1 MKIAIIDDGVGAF
14 ATLNKLKYGLYADY
28 TVKILDNHFPLGNFS
43 RQQLC
48 DIALHCVEDAVQ
60 QNFDTVVFSSTAL
73 SMAAVKNLS
82 SRQDMDVFGCDA
94 PILHASTYTASQVLV
109 VGDKFVARAS
119 SRFPNVIPLALEQF
133 PVLAERADEREIVSY
148 IEDATQNYY
157 GKFDC
162 IALGNSSMNL
172 YKHCFS
178 RVFPNTHVFDSLE
191 GVARKLRKKYKKNLK
206 EESTVK
212 ICGEK
217 GVDLQQKYHFFVD
230 ELQIAY

>member
-1 MKIAIIDDGVGAF
+1 M
-14 ATLNKLKYGLYADY
+14 
-28 TVKILDNHFPLGNFS
+28 
-43 RQQLC
+43 
-48 DIALHCVEDAVQ
+48 
-60 QNFDTVVFSSTAL
+60 
-73 SMAAVKNLS
+73 
-82 SRQDMDVFGCDA
+82 
-94 PILHASTYTASQVLV
+94 
-109 VGDKFVARAS
+109 GDKFVARAS

-191 GVARKLRKKYKKNLK
+191 GVARKLRKKYKKISKRKAPSKSVAKKAWIYNKNIIFLWMNYK
-206 EESTVK
+206 LPIEN
-212 ICGEK
+212 
-217 GVDLQQKYHFFVD
+217 HF
-230 ELQIAY
+230 